1 MGSRQ
6 PVFGISA
13 LVLAAALSAFS
24 TGPLLNLFE
33 DYQDSPAW
41 AYLLFGLPPLVFAV
55 VAALFGVRALAP
67 RVPRAVTGLAA
78 AWCVA
83 APWLL
88 VLILRV

>member
-6 PVFGISA
+6 RLLGLSA
-13 LVLAAALSAFS
+13 LVVAAGLSAFS

-33 DYQDSPAW
+33 DYQDSPPW

-55 VAALFGVRALAP
+55 VAALFGVRAFAPRAP
-67 RVPRAVTGLAA
+67 RVVRGAAA

-88 VLILRV
+88 VLVLEL